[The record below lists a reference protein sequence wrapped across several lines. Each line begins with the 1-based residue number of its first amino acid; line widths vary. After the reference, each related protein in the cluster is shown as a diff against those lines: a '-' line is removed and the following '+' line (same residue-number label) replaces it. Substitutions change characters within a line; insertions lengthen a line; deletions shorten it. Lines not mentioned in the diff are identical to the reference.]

1 MVLKGI
7 LASEMR
13 VHSLESA
20 ERNKGEMEK
29 SQRAGNPRDKGKR
42 EEGAKGQRYNFHF

>member
-13 VHSLESA
+13 VHSLESG
-20 ERNKGEMEK
+20 ERNEGETEKKNTEGWNDSTPGVKAKGEE
-29 SQRAGNPRDKGKR
+29 SA
-42 EEGAKGQRYNFHF
+42 